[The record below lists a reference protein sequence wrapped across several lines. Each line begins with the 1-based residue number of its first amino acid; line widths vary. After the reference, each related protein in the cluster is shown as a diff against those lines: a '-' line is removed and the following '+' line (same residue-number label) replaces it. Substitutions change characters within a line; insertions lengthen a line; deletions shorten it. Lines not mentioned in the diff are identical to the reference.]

1 MEQTTTAASIFAYV
15 IRLFRV
21 LKPYLIG
28 LAAVLGAYLLF
39 GWLALPVILQSQAE
53 KYILERSGHRLTMD
67 RPSFN
72 PVLLDLRLKNLR
84 LTGPDGEP
92 LLSFTSLLIDFSPA
106 SVFRRAYVFNE
117 IRLDGLAASVAL
129 LPENRFNWGGL
140 IESLQGKEE
149 TSPEEQK
156 PSARPRLI
164 VRKFS
169 LSDGRVDLADRRTAP
184 EWSTSVVPIDVELT
198 GLSTLPNEQGKYE
211 VTAET
216 NFGAGIQ
223 WDGQIALNPFSIAGS
238 VHIDEFPL
246 AKLAPFAPLP
256 PTLAAPEGM
265 ANLSTQYQ
273 AGMTDNV
280 FYVRLDDLL
289 VGIDGFRVQGKTDP
303 NASLALDHIDLKGG
317 QFDLLEHRIAV
328 DTIAVSGGE
337 IKAERT
343 AAGRM
348 NLLDLMPTEK
358 KDVAAPAEAPSATTA
373 NDWHYRVEHVTLD
386 GFSAGF
392 RDQTIDPAADVALQG
407 IAAEVTG
414 VSEDMATALPVHLGF
429 RSRDGGTFSADGTVA
444 PADASADL
452 RIKLADLAI
461 KPTQPYLG
469 HWTTLT
475 LVDGTLSTEGHATY
489 NADGGQYTGSVAL
502 QNLRIVE
509 GDGNRPFLAW
519 KSLATGTLTASPKGV
534 DIGELALN
542 DLDTRL
548 LIAEDKSVNLTKI
561 LRPQPSNGGAS
572 APPAQTESPQAAPTQ
587 ATPSPFEVR
596 VDRLQIQNGQLDFAD
611 RSLALPFGTHIHA
624 LTGTIVNISS
634 KPGGA
639 PAQLTL
645 GGQIDNYGKARAEG
659 RLDLFNPTNL
669 LDIKVAF
676 NNVEMKS
683 LTPYSATFA
692 GRRINSG
699 KLTLNLQYGIKNRQL
714 TGDNKVVMDQLTLG
728 DRVESPEAK
737 DLPLD
742 LAIAILK
749 DSKGR
754 IDLGLPVK
762 GSLDDP
768 QFSFGGIIWDAFVNV
783 VTKIVTTPFR
793 ALGALFG
800 GDEEF
805 HGLVF
810 EPGQPAL
817 SPSEREKL
825 VHFAAALNQR
835 PNLSVTVRGTWADA
849 DRVALQD
856 LALRQQLAGKLGLS
870 TDGDPGPIT
879 PDQPKV
885 KSALE
890 DLYADRFGNGALA
903 GLKEGYR
910 KANPGQLPETTGG
923 QVMSALT
930 GLIGTKSSLS
940 DQDIDAIK
948 GIDFHA
954 LLYQKLRDAEVMP
967 DSKLQALAQARGE
980 GIIKELSEANAPL
993 DRVTLQAAEKVD
1005 AGDEEIPLKM
1015 ELGSVRK

>member
-1 MEQTTTAASIFAYV
+1 M
-15 IRLFRV
+15 
-21 LKPYLIG
+21 
-28 LAAVLGAYLLF
+28 
-39 GWLALPVILQSQAE
+39 
-53 KYILERSGHRLTMD
+53 
-67 RPSFN
+67 
-72 PVLLDLRLKNLR
+72 
-84 LTGPDGEP
+84 
-92 LLSFTSLLIDFSPA
+92 
-106 SVFRRAYVFNE
+106 
-117 IRLDGLAASVAL
+117 
-129 LPENRFNWGGL
+129 
-140 IESLQGKEE
+140 
-149 TSPEEQK
+149 
-156 PSARPRLI
+156 
-164 VRKFS
+164 
-169 LSDGRVDLADRRTAP
+169 
-184 EWSTSVVPIDVELT
+184 
-198 GLSTLPNEQGKYE
+198 
-211 VTAET
+211 
-216 NFGAGIQ
+216 
-223 WDGQIALNPFSIAGS
+223 
-238 VHIDEFPL
+238 
-246 AKLAPFAPLP
+246 
-256 PTLAAPEGM
+256 
-265 ANLSTQYQ
+265 
-273 AGMTDNV
+273 
-280 FYVRLDDLL
+280 
-289 VGIDGFRVQGKTDP
+289 
-303 NASLALDHIDLKGG
+303 
-317 QFDLLEHRIAV
+317 
-328 DTIAVSGGE
+328 
-337 IKAERT
+337 
-343 AAGRM
+343 
-348 NLLDLMPTEK
+348 
-358 KDVAAPAEAPSATTA
+358 
-373 NDWHYRVEHVTLD
+373 
-386 GFSAGF
+386 
-392 RDQTIDPAADVALQG
+392 
-407 IAAEVTG
+407 
-414 VSEDMATALPVHLGF
+414 
-429 RSRDGGTFSADGTVA
+429 
-444 PADASADL
+444 
-452 RIKLADLAI
+452 
-461 KPTQPYLG
+461 
-469 HWTTLT
+469 
-475 LVDGTLSTEGHATY
+475 
-489 NADGGQYTGSVAL
+489 
-502 QNLRIVE
+502 
-509 GDGNRPFLAW
+509 
-519 KSLATGTLTASPKGV
+519 
-534 DIGELALN
+534 
-542 DLDTRL
+542 
-548 LIAEDKSVNLTKI
+548 
-561 LRPQPSNGGAS
+561 
-572 APPAQTESPQAAPTQ
+572 
-587 ATPSPFEVR
+587 
-596 VDRLQIQNGQLDFAD
+596 QNGQLDFAD

-639 PAQLTL
+639 PARLTL
-645 GGQIDNYGKARAEG
+645 GGQIDNYGSARAEG

-669 LDIKVAF
+669 LDIKAAF

-742 LAIAILK
+742 LAIAILE

-783 VTKIVTTPFR
+783 VTNIVTAPFR